1 MLKTEEVSNSALH
14 VCVGLRK
21 KALEG
26 GGGKG
31 GQNPTDRTLKTSKP
45 SCCTKANIPF
55 KKTS

>member
-26 GGGKG
+26 GEG
-31 GQNPTDRTLKTSKP
+31 GQNPTDRTLKNSKP
-45 SCCTKANIPF
+45 SCCTKANTPF